1 MFPPATSVNKGKKN
15 QCTWGMRRAPNAAT
29 NVRGGNTERGTSAEK
44 IPFSREKEEE
54 VRTKIAMM
62 AAMAVVLVALVG
74 SGTALAQ
81 QVIGG
86 AIQCQAIPC
95 VATGDHQVLFERVG
109 DGVRDRMI
117 AQAGHDRL
125 DARTYTNDRDV
136 AKGSGGHDLLRV
148 NDGDA
153 MDGAIGGPGYD
164 TCVVDAA
171 IEAADTCETVVYR

>member
-1 MFPPATSVNKGKKN
+1 MYKAVKPRGA
-15 QCTWGMRRAPNAAT
+15 NADT
-29 NVRGGNTERGTSAEK
+29 V
-44 IPFSREKEEE
+44 PFSRGKEEV

-62 AAMAVVLVALVG
+62 VAMVVMLVALVG
-74 SGTALAQ
+74 SGAALAQ
-81 QVIGG
+81 TIGG
-86 AIQCQAIPC
+86 AIQCQSIPC

-117 AQAGHDRL
+117 AQAGHDHL
-125 DARTYTNDRDV
+125 SARAYTNDRDV
-136 AKGSGGHDLLRV
+136 AKGSGGHDLLMV

-153 MDGAIGGPGYD
+153 MDGAIGGPGND